1 MKRTFATFASY
12 TVAGVMLAI
21 MCTPDRMFFGMA
33 LVLTTATLLAII
45 DAIAA

>member
-1 MKRTFATFASY
+1 MKRTLGTLASY

-33 LVLTTATLLAII
+33 LVLTTATLLAVI